1 MSSEN
6 MITGESCKSA
16 AKWFSYGNIA
26 AMIVPLPIFV
36 LWFGGSIVL
45 YAINRH
51 HPSAKVGEYT
61 QKAAHSF
68 YATAALLVVVGTF
81 FPADAFY
88 YLVFWAVSAAY
99 VLPVAIMDIRKIN
112 RDVWEDVD
120 PKDAYKQTQVSP
132 TASKQQT
139 QS

>member
-1 MSSEN
+1 MSGEN
-6 MITGESCKSA
+6 VITGASCKSA
-16 AKWFSYGNIA
+16 AKCFNYGNII
-26 AMIVPLPIFV
+26 AMLIPLPFFV

-51 HPSAKVGEYT
+51 HPNDKVGEYT

-81 FPADAFY
+81 FPADVFY
-88 YLVFWAVSAAY
+88 YLVFWAVSATY
-99 VLPVAIMDIRKIN
+99 VLPMAIMDIRKIN
-112 RDVWEDVD
+112 RDVWDDV
-120 PKDAYKQTQVSP
+120 TINVSRE
-132 TASKQQT
+132 QT